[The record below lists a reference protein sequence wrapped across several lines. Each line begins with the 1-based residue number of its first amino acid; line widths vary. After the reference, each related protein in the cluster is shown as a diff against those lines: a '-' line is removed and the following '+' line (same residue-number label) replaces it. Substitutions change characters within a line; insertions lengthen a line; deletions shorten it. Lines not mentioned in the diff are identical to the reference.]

1 VIYLTSDIHHSALKT
16 GNQEYCDIS
25 EIETATLMSK
35 LIFERRIKATYFIS
49 GQSFDDEWGELK
61 KFVTNPDIALGG
73 HNYNC
78 FKPEIIHRAS
88 NKILKSYN
96 GPKFYQTNDTKKTIN
111 AIENKTG
118 KKITLWRNHMYM
130 HGKYTDEVLPGCGIT
145 ICSDGVKKNSNG
157 PILQSPNYYH
167 FPINVIPD
175 HEHLIHAERTPEWI
189 SWWQKRYNWSDDFGP
204 DSYYIDEWTEIVLSQ
219 LKYNEENGIISN
231 MIIHPIT
238 MYLCDNFKGLTK
250 ILDFIATCENS
261 NYDELERTLFK
272 DQVAA

>member
-111 AIENKTG
+111 AIKNKTG